1 MQNAFPLRKTAIFM
15 DIAPI
20 AHKSLISF
28 TKIDKWSILVK
39 EMGGT
44 IILWGSQWGSQSGSH
59 AQHIAPRPAGQYPD
73 ISLAP
78 NNPGIAHPKIIIQSQ
93 DNYLLGKKKTI
104 ENKQT
109 RWSQEGQ
116 HAGSW
121 GILKEIFERRDP
133 KTKASAPASVP
144 ASAPRSPPR
153 KPSGPIELV
162 YSATDKFLL

>member
-44 IILWGSQWGSQSGSH
+44 KILSLSQWLSH
-59 AQHIAPRPAGQYPD
+59 PQHIAPRPADQYPD

-78 NNPGIAHPKIIIQSQ
+78 NNPGIAHPKIIIKSQ
-93 DNYLLGKKKTI
+93 DNYLLGK
-104 ENKQT
+104 NLY
-109 RWSQEGQ
+109 
-116 HAGSW
+116 
-121 GILKEIFERRDP
+121 LKHGRICGATDRFLI
-133 KTKASAPASVP
+133 ASAAE
-144 ASAPRSPPR
+144 RYFR
-153 KPSGPIELV
+153 FEN
-162 YSATDKFLL
+162 

>member
-78 NNPGIAHPKIIIQSQ
+78 HNPWSAHPKIIIKSQ
-93 DNYLLGKKKTI
+93 DNYLLGKI
-104 ENKQT
+104 PLQIS
-109 RWSQEGQ
+109 SQLL
-116 HAGSW
+116 
-121 GILKEIFERRDP
+121 IIDFIC
-133 KTKASAPASVP
+133 TKV
-144 ASAPRSPPR
+144 R
-153 KPSGPIELV
+153 LV
-162 YSATDKFLL
+162 QLL